1 MQIPSVC
8 SSKASSGVVSFNM
21 RPAVKFFAASVLAL
35 AVATGAVAQDAP
47 APIVIASNEPLTLE
61 AFADALRLS
70 TGRPVLIG
78 LSSQS
83 DFLRQDRGH
92 RLKINWNG
100 SLATLMNGV
109 APRFGVQWA
118 EEGDAIL
125 LFDVAAA
132 RPKAPVRLK
141 PIETAVA
148 APPQPAP
155 IPALPV
161 AAAVPVPAPAAVVP
175 VAAPGGAVP
184 APMTAAVPSPMP
196 PQFATQQPP
205 AMSASVATAPQMQPL
220 VFAKSAPIV
229 QALPASPTVQRSN
242 ASMNRPTAERPSS
255 RAREASP
262 SAQGESQLAVI
273 RSANQQ
279 STQVPTSS
287 GFVNSTIFYDY
298 MPGAIYELHTSPR
311 FISTIALR
319 PGEHLISKAAGDTV
333 RWVMG
338 ETQQGEGVKAQT
350 LVFVKP
356 IRTDLRTNI
365 VITTNERT
373 YMIEAI
379 SHPGDAYTSILSW
392 NYPRDDFAELG
403 AAVLAAQNPKM
414 PSADDA
420 DTAGDAVDLGGIALD
435 RLHFNYAIKPVG
447 HRRPSWMPT
456 HVFDDGLKTYI
467 QFAPDLDA
475 GEAPPLFAIG
485 EDGRAELVNYRMS
498 GQYYVVDRLL
508 SAAEL
513 RLGEKKQE
521 VVRITRK
528 GRRA

>member
-1 MQIPSVC
+1 
-8 SSKASSGVVSFNM
+8 M
-21 RPAVKFFAASVLAL
+21 RPAIKFFATSALAL
-35 AVATGAVAQDAP
+35 VVATTAVAQDAP
-47 APIVIASNEPLTLE
+47 APVAIASTEPMTLE
-61 AFADALRLS
+61 AFADALRLA

-78 LSSQS
+78 LSPQN

-100 SLATLMNGV
+100 SLASLMSGA

-125 LFDVAAA
+125 LYDVASA

-141 PIETAVA
+141 PLEAAVA
-148 APPQPAP
+148 ATALPVSTPPAAGATPLPASTPLPAPVPQPAISPSAAASPSPAVQQVEAFPQPAP
-155 IPALPV
+155 
-161 AAAVPVPAPAAVVP
+161 
-175 VAAPGGAVP
+175 AAP
-184 APMTAAVPSPMP
+184 
-196 PQFATQQPP
+196 
-205 AMSASVATAPQMQPL
+205 SVQMQPL
-220 VFAKSAPIV
+220 VFAKYAPIV
-229 QALPASPTVQRSN
+229 QPLPGAPTVQR
-242 ASMNRPTAERPSS
+242 APAAGPRGFATRPVAVRQAEATPAPS
-255 RAREASP
+255 
-262 SAQGESQLAVI
+262 GENQLAVI

-338 ETQQGEGVKAQT
+338 ETRQGEGANAQT

-392 NYPRDDFAELG
+392 NYPRDEFADLG
-403 AAVLAAQNPKM
+403 AAVLAAQNPQL
-414 PSADDA
+414 PAVNEAEPTADA
-420 DTAGDAVDLGGIALD
+420 LDLGGISLD
-435 RLHFNYAIKPVG
+435 RLHFNYSIKPIG
-447 HRRPSWMPT
+447 HRRPSWTPT

-467 QFAPDLDA
+467 QFAPDLEA

-485 EDGRAELVNYRMS
+485 EDGRAELVNYRMA

-513 RLGEKKQE
+513 RLGEKQQQ